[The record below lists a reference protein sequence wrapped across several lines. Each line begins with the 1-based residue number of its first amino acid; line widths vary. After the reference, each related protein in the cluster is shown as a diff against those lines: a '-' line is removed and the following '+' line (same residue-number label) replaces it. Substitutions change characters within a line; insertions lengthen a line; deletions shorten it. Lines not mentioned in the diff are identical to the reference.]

1 MSSIEFTKETA
12 QKFIKDFL
20 IKNGFVLNY
29 DGRLFK
35 EKCIIT
41 IEEEYYKV
49 SHYDED
55 FLEWMDWFSPDLTI
69 YSLAGYLSWNDFI
82 EKEYKK

>member
-1 MSSIEFTKETA
+1 MEFTKETA
-12 QKFIKDFL
+12 QQFVENFL
-20 IKNGFVLNY
+20 IKNGFILRY

-41 IEEEYYKV
+41 IEKDHYIV
-49 SHYDED
+49 SHYDKG

-69 YSLAGYLSWNDFI
+69 YSLVGYLSWYGFMKKN
-82 EKEYKK
+82 YKK